1 MSMSFGS
8 PFGSSDPFSDLLNRF
23 FGMSPASS
31 PPAVQRVPIGR
42 LLTESSQELLNL
54 AAQKAEEDGTSDL
67 DTQHLLWAA
76 TKVEPSR
83 RILAQAGVNPDK
95 LAQTISEVL
104 PGESGTP
111 SAEPGLTPAAKR
123 TLADAFAQSQAA
135 GNSYIGPEH
144 ILAALLDD
152 ADSGAGRLLSAEGV
166 DGKKLASR
174 TEQAAR
180 QDQGRAGGGP
190 TSTLDE
196 FGRDLTEEAKQGK
209 LDPVVG
215 RADEIEQTVEIL
227 SRRSK
232 NNPVLIG
239 EPGVGKTAI
248 VEGLAQ
254 RIVIGDVPET
264 LKDKRVVALDMS
276 GLVAGAQYRGQ
287 FEERLKKVIEDVQ
300 ASEGEII
307 LFIDELHTVVGAG
320 ATGEGSMDA
329 GNILKPALARGEL
342 HVVGATTI
350 DEYRKYVEKDAA
362 LERRFQPVMVPEP
375 SVAETVLILEG
386 LRDAYEAHHQVRFE
400 NSALEACAG
409 LSDRYITDRFLPD
422 KAIDLMD
429 QAGARVRLR
438 SAARSTEVVAR
449 EDKIA
454 KLQREL
460 DEAVSGQDYE
470 KANDIKGKIA
480 EVEAELAGIEE
491 RREGVVTVTPN
502 DIADIVS
509 RRTGIPVSQLTASEK
524 ERLLKLEEEMHA
536 RIVGQNEAVT
546 AVSQAVRRNRAGMG
560 DPDRPVGSFLF
571 LGPTGVGK
579 TELAK
584 ALAELLFGDED
595 RMIRFDMSEFQE
607 KHTVSRLVGAPPGY
621 VGYEEAGQLT
631 EKVRRQPYSVILF
644 DEIEKAHPDV
654 FSTLLQILDDGRLT
668 DGQGRTVD
676 FRHTVII
683 MTSNIGAHLILAHQG
698 DVSEIKD
705 ELLEELRGRFLPE
718 FLNRIDDIIIFHSLT
733 EDDLSQI
740 VDHLLEQTRRR
751 VESQGLHLEVTE
763 AAKKLLIAHGHQP
776 EFGARPLRRTI
787 QSELDNRIAELLLSG
802 QTEPGDTIVADVKDD
817 SLHVTVR
824 GSGDKKSE
832 KGDESGGKKA
842 AAKKTASGG
851 KKKAESKDADAG
863 AKDTDAKKD

>member
-54 AAQKAEEDGTSDL
+54 AARKAADDGTSDL

-83 RILAQAGVNPDK
+83 RLLAQAGVDPDK
-95 LAQTISEVL
+95 LAETISEVL

-166 DGKKLASR
+166 DGRKLASR

-180 QDQGRAGGGP
+180 HDQGRGSQGGP

-196 FGRDLTEEAKQGK
+196 FGRDLTEEARQGK

-386 LRDAYEAHHQVRFE
+386 LRDAYEAHHQVRYE
-400 NSALEACAG
+400 DSALEACAV

-480 EVEAELAGIEE
+480 EVEAEVAGIEE
-491 RREGVVTVTPN
+491 RREGVITVTPD

-733 EDDLSQI
+733 EDDLSEI
-740 VDHLLEQTRRR
+740 VDHLLDQSRRR
-751 VESQGLHLEVTE
+751 VKAQGMHLEVTE

-802 QTEPGDTIVADVKDD
+802 QADPGDTIVADVKND

-824 GSGDKKSE
+824 RADDKKSE
-832 KGDESGGKKA
+832 KGEESAGKKA

-851 KKKAESKDADAG
+851 KKKAESKDAG
-863 AKDTDAKKD
+863 S